1 MHHQVEEVGGPRRAV
16 RSVVRA
22 LCRVLALMAVAVG
35 LGAAAPGAVA
45 GDVRVEVS
53 LDAGARLAE
62 SWPAGQQAGG
72 SRALEPRAGL
82 YAKTGV
88 CVQGDPW
95 SWGAAVAAD
104 GLQVPFEPAQAPW
117 EPAAVGLDFP
127 PEVRGRVEALWVE
140 YGEPAPAPG
149 CPMADDSPS
158 APDSRQRLR
167 WSSWLG
173 RRPLGLGGGT
183 GLIGFATEPGLDQVG
198 MSVRVGTAEYRK
210 AVARLSPGERYLLAH
225 QLTLGPYRGPW
236 GSLRLLGYEIGV
248 VSPRFASLPV
258 TWVPLW
264 PGYLTQHL
272 ALGGVKNDDAN
283 FYIGVAGILERAS
296 GPVRRLEAELLVDD
310 MPQVP
315 WKRQVYQLGGAVRAQ
330 LGEHWTV
337 RYTRVTNFVITFQK
351 PHLSL
356 IHDGRLLAYPDGP
369 DTDSLRVDWQPEG
382 HLAWSLE
389 WRRRGPGRV
398 GEAWEWKQ
406 NDVEWG
412 KAREF
417 LGGTVEHAVLLGV
430 TARLRDGAEL
440 AFQAGPV
447 WNTASVEGAR
457 SALVSAALR
466 IAR

>member
-1 MHHQVEEVGGPRRAV
+1 MHHQVEEVAGPSRAV

-22 LCRVLALMAVAVG
+22 LCRGLALMAVAAG
-35 LGAAAPGAVA
+35 LGAVPPTAVA
-45 GDVRVEVS
+45 SDVRVEFS

-62 SWPAGQQAGG
+62 TWPPGRQGDGPA
-72 SRALEPRAGL
+72 SLEPRAGL
-82 YAKTGV
+82 YARTGV

-95 SWGAAVAAD
+95 SWGVAVAAD
-104 GLQVPFEPAQAPW
+104 GLQVPFESAQAPW
-117 EPAAVGLDFP
+117 DPAALGLGFP
-127 PEVRGRVEALWVE
+127 PGVRGRVEALWVE
-140 YGEPAPAPG
+140 YGGLAPAPG
-149 CPMADDSPS
+149 CPVAGGSPAS
-158 APDSRQRLR
+158 PGVPQSFR
-167 WSSWLG
+167 WSAWLG

-183 GLIGFATEPGLDQVG
+183 GLIGFAREPGLDQVG

-225 QLTLGPYRGPW
+225 QLTLGPFRGSW
-236 GSLRLLGYEIGV
+236 GTVRLLGYEIGV

-272 ALGGVKNDDAN
+272 ALGGVENNDAN
-283 FYIGVAGILERAS
+283 FYIGVAAILERAS

-337 RYTRVTNFVITFQK
+337 RYSRVTNFVITFQE
-351 PHLSL
+351 PLLSL

-369 DTDSLRVDWQPEG
+369 DTDSLRVEWQPEG
-382 HLAWSLE
+382 HLLWSLE

-398 GEAWEWKQ
+398 GEAWEWEQ
-406 NDVEWG
+406 GRVEWG

-417 LGGTVEHAVLLGV
+417 LGGTVEHAVLVGV

-440 AFQAGPV
+440 ALQAGPV

-457 SALVSAALR
+457 SVLAGAALR
-466 IAR
+466 VAR